1 MSTGAAESR
10 GSWLIV
16 DDDEVFRTRLVR
28 ALEARGFEA
37 QGAADHESAL
47 ALARAD
53 SPEFAVVDLRLPDKS
68 GLDVVRDLKALDE
81 TTAILVLTGYGSIAT
96 AIESLRL
103 GAIHYLSKPVDVD
116 QILAPFAID
125 ATAAAG
131 NASTESPTTPPVE
144 VPTLAR
150 VEWEHIHRVL
160 TDCGGNISQAAR
172 LLGLH
177 RRSLPRPLSK
187 FPVRRS
193 RRDSRRERV
202 AQRPADGVLMKKTRS
217 PSGIVF
223 QPSCMRSGG

>member
-1 MSTGAAESR
+1 MSAPASESR

-28 ALEARGFEA
+28 ALEGRGFEA
-37 QGAADHESAL
+37 RGAADHESAL

-81 TTAILVLTGYGSIAT
+81 TTAIVVLTGYGSIAT

-103 GAIHYLSKPVDVD
+103 GAVHYLSKPVDLD

-125 ATAAAG
+125 ATAAAHTSD
-131 NASTESPTTPPVE
+131 AAPPVE
-144 VPTLAR
+144 VPSLAR
-150 VEWEHIHRVL
+150 VEWEHINRVL
-160 TDCGGNISQAAR
+160 TDCDGNISQAAR

-177 RRSLPRPLSK
+177 RRSLQRKLSK
-187 FPVRRS
+187 FPVRR
-193 RRDSRRERV
+193 
-202 AQRPADGVLMKKTRS
+202 
-217 PSGIVF
+217 
-223 QPSCMRSGG
+223 